1 MFTTIRLLTLVTVS
15 SCHLLFCCLM
25 VNVYIEG
32 FFNIKIL
39 FPFTKINTDKG
50 FVVKNHLILDFSQRN
65 DGKDPNSIYTDY
77 PPYPDPY
84 LETYRSYSTWNM
96 AKERHNVRK
105 TLTCILMKPSFRF

>member
-15 SCHLLFCCLM
+15 SYHSSYLFL
-25 VNVYIEG
+25 
-32 FFNIKIL
+32 
-39 FPFTKINTDKG
+39 
-50 FVVKNHLILDFSQRN
+50 FVVKKPLISDFSQRN

-96 AKERHNVRK
+96 AKARHNDG
-105 TLTCILMKPSFRF
+105 